1 MTEKVDVKFGLA
13 FVQLINVNE
22 KNQIMKSN
30 VWLRLVSTRK
40 MFYSYIPLL
49 VFSRCGRIT
58 SYNGTKPITE
68 ELQFSGYHRIRF
80 GNQI

>member
-30 VWLRLVSTRK
+30 VWLRLVGIRVK
-40 MFYSYIPLL
+40 LF
-49 VFSRCGRIT
+49 
-58 SYNGTKPITE
+58 PIIY
-68 ELQFSGYHRIRF
+68 FRGYF
-80 GNQI
+80 

>member
-30 VWLRLVSTRK
+30 VWLRLV
-40 MFYSYIPLL
+40 
-49 VFSRCGRIT
+49 
-58 SYNGTKPITE
+58 
-68 ELQFSGYHRIRF
+68 RIRNIF
-80 GNQI
+80 HSNALILKF